1 MIKHII
7 LWKLKEDIES
17 GNIPDIKQNAKTAL
31 EELNGKIDGL
41 NELRIVTDG
50 LPTSNA
56 DMMLLSVFKN
66 TESLSAYQKSTLHNA
81 AADKYIRPYI
91 AQRLCLDFEE

>member
-7 LWKLKEDIES
+7 LWKLKEDIKS
-17 GNIPDIKQNAKTAL
+17 TDIPDIKQNAKTAL

-41 NELRIVTDG
+41 AQLHVITDG

-56 DMMLLSVFKN
+56 DMLLISAFEN
-66 TESLSAYQKSTLHNA
+66 AESLTAYQNNPLHNA
-81 AADKYIRPYI
+81 AADKYVRPFT
-91 AQRLCLDFEE
+91 AQRLCFDFEE